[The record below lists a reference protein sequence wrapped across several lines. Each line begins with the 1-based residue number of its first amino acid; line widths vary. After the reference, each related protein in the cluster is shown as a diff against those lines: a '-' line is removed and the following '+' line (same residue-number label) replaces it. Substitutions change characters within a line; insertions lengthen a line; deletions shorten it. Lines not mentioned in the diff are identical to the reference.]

1 MKDPVIKVEKTKL
14 YFKGVGGTENK
25 LHEVEM
31 EFFKEIDVEVSILL
45 IKMNSKFSKLL

>member
-31 EFFKEIDVEVSILL
+31 EFFKEIDVEVSC
-45 IKMNSKFSKLL
+45 NVNRQHGSTQ